1 MDPIHPIVPGP
12 TPITDRL
19 PVQPIERVSRER
31 DRPSSDQ
38 RRRRPAPRQT
48 PPERDEEDE
57 DGRPHVDVC
66 A

>member
-1 MDPIHPIVPGP
+1 MDPIHPILPGP

-31 DRPSSDQ
+31 DRPGSDQ
-38 RRRRPAPRQT
+38 QGRRRA
-48 PPERDEEDE
+48 PPEIPPEPDEEDE
-57 DGRPHVDVC
+57 DGRPHVDVR